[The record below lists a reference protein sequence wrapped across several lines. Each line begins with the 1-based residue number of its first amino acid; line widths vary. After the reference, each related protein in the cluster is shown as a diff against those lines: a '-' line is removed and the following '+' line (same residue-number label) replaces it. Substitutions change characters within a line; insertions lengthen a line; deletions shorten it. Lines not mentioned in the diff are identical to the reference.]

1 MLYRFCLFI
10 NSLLVKNTGG
20 ENVESQDDVLDPTY
34 KALNIILPVAL
45 GIVLLCGT
53 LYAVV
58 LGVQYSKAESAEERN
73 KAKKKL
79 INAII
84 GFGIVLVLVSILF
97 AIRKPL
103 SDFISNN

>member
-1 MLYRFCLFI
+1 MLYRFCLFV
-10 NSLLVKNTGG
+10 NSLLVNTDGG
-20 ENVESQDDVLDPTY
+20 SLESQNDVLDPTY

-58 LGVQYSKAESAEERN
+58 LGVQYSKAENADERN
-73 KAKKKL
+73 KTKKKL